1 MDAPFVDRRSA
12 LVAIAGTTAAPL
24 VLHAPEVQAQI
35 RTDTLTV
42 LYRPATPSAP
52 RRLDPAVQ
60 AALLALEQEFLDRGL
75 KVLQPRPEVYALM
88 DKGPGVVVT
97 FADDS
102 GFCAVFSAYR
112 NLRPQPGQEAGTA
125 EVRLQMRVFVGRHTL
140 VAHEGRG
147 QMFTRLDAASRE
159 FGERRAMELAAQR
172 AAADVAEKTVAR
184 LKELTPAQINEL
196 IRQAPSPSTV
206 VAEVALAEVT
216 APAAPP
222 APAPTPAPAP
232 ALAPMIAAPAP
243 APTVPLPAPAPVPA
257 ASPAPSGAAQP
268 LAPVRNRYALL
279 VGVSDYPSLKG
290 PARQQSKLPG
300 VRKDIENMQRSL
312 LNMGWNPKSVVS
324 LLDEKASGAMVRG
337 VLKIFQ
343 RQVSKDDL
351 VLVFVSGHGA
361 PKEYSLSGFG
371 RPILSDDTGEDDPST
386 LDFWELQSLVRNLS
400 CDRAVFIID
409 TCHAGGAASKL
420 QTVEVTANGVSAGA
434 APAGPNGSSMARLGD
449 PNKHLAIITASR
461 ADEVSGDTAN
471 GGVFTLTF
479 LDGLQ
484 RSKGAEPLG
493 RVVTRHVTPT
503 VVQFSREN
511 CKRQGPGC
519 KYPQQTP
526 ELHHT
531 GLGDQIV
538 L

>member
-1 MDAPFVDRRSA
+1 M
-12 LVAIAGTTAAPL
+12 
-24 VLHAPEVQAQI
+24 
-35 RTDTLTV
+35 
-42 LYRPATPSAP
+42 
-52 RRLDPAVQ
+52 
-60 AALLALEQEFLDRGL
+60 
-75 KVLQPRPEVYALM
+75 
-88 DKGPGVVVT
+88 
-97 FADDS
+97 
-102 GFCAVFSAYR
+102 
-112 NLRPQPGQEAGTA
+112 
-125 EVRLQMRVFVGRHTL
+125 
-140 VAHEGRG
+140 
-147 QMFTRLDAASRE
+147 AASTS
-159 FGERRAMELAAQR
+159 L
-172 AAADVAEKTVAR
+172 V
-184 LKELTPAQINEL
+184 
-196 IRQAPSPSTV
+196 
-206 VAEVALAEVT
+206 
-216 APAAPP
+216 
-222 APAPTPAPAP
+222 
-232 ALAPMIAAPAP
+232 
-243 APTVPLPAPAPVPA
+243 
-257 ASPAPSGAAQP
+257 
-268 LAPVRNRYALL
+268 PVRNRYALL

-312 LNMGWNPKSVVS
+312 LGMGWNPKSVIS

-343 RQVSKDDL
+343 RQVEKDDL

-371 RPILSDDTGEDDPST
+371 RPILADDTGEDDPST

-420 QTVEVTANGVSAGA
+420 QTVEISASGFNAGA
-434 APAGPNGSSMARLGD
+434 ATAGPNGASMARLGD
-449 PNKHLAIITASR
+449 PNKHLAVITASR

-484 RSKGAEPLG
+484 RTKGTQPLG
-493 RVVTRHVTPT
+493 RVVAQHVAPT

-511 CKRQGPGC
+511 CKRQGAGC
-519 KYPQQTP
+519 KFPQQTP

-531 GLGDQIV
+531 GRGDQIV

>member
-1 MDAPFVDRRSA
+1 MDSPLVDRRCA
-12 LVAIAGTTAAPL
+12 LVAIAGAAGAPL
-24 VLHAPEVQAQI
+24 VLHTPDVRAQI

-42 LYRPATPSAP
+42 LYRPATSGAP
-52 RRLDPAVQ
+52 TRLDPAVQ
-60 AALLALEQEFLDRGL
+60 AALLALEEEFLARGL

-147 QMFTRLDAASRE
+147 QMFTRLDPASRE
-159 FGERRAMELAAQR
+159 FGERRAMELAARR
-172 AAADVAEKTVAR
+172 AAADVAEKTATR

-206 VAEVALAEVT
+206 VAEVALPELA
-216 APAAPP
+216 APPPPPAPPAPP
-222 APAPTPAPAP
+222 APAPLAPPPAAAAPPAMPALSPAPSPAPAP
-232 ALAPMIAAPAP
+232 ATA
-243 APTVPLPAPAPVPA
+243 T
-257 ASPAPSGAAQP
+257 PS

-300 VRKDIENMQRSL
+300 VRKDIENMQRAL
-312 LNMGWNPKSVVS
+312 ANMGWDPKSVVS
-324 LLDEKASGAMVRG
+324 LLDDKASGAMVRG

-371 RPILSDDTGEDDPST
+371 RPILADDTGEDDPST

-434 APAGPNGSSMARLGD
+434 APAGPNGASMARLGD

-484 RSKGAEPLG
+484 RTKGAEPLG
-493 RVVTRHVTPT
+493 RVVAQHVAPT

-511 CKRQGPGC
+511 CKRQGSGC
-519 KYPQQTP
+519 KFPQQTP

-531 GLGDQIV
+531 GRGDQIV

>member
-1 MDAPFVDRRSA
+1 MDTTPPLFDRRDA
-12 LVAIAGTTAAPL
+12 LLALGTAPL
-24 VLHAPEVQAQI
+24 LLHAPEAGAQI

-42 LYRPATPSAP
+42 LYRPATTQAP
-52 RRLDPAVQ
+52 NRMDPAVQ
-60 AALLALEQEFLDRGL
+60 AALLALEAEFLARGL
-75 KVLQPRPEVYALM
+75 KVLQPRPEIYALM

-97 FADDS
+97 FADNA
-102 GFCAVFSAYR
+102 GFSAVFSAYR

-147 QMFTRLDAASRE
+147 QMFTRLEPGVRE
-159 FGERRAMELAAQR
+159 FGERRAMELAAQK
-172 AAADVAEKTVAR
+172 AAAEVAEKTAAR
-184 LKELTPAQINEL
+184 LKELTPAMIDEL
-196 IRQAPSPSTV
+196 IRSAPTPSTV
-206 VAEVALAEVT
+206 VAEVAL
-216 APAAPP
+216 PAVA
-222 APAPTPAPAP
+222 
-232 ALAPMIAAPAP
+232 AAPAP
-243 APTVPLPAPAPVPA
+243 VPAAAPAAPAPAPVPA
-257 ASPAPSGAAQP
+257 APLPPPVPAAPAAPAAPQTAA

-290 PARQQSKLPG
+290 PARVQSKLPG
-300 VRKDIENMQRSL
+300 VRKDIENMQRQL
-312 LNMGWNPKSVVS
+312 LGMGWNPKAVVS
-324 LLDEKASGAMVRG
+324 LIDEKATGAMVRG
-337 VLKIFQ
+337 VLKVFQ
-343 RQVSKDDL
+343 REVGKDDL

-371 RPILSDDTGEDDPST
+371 RPILADDTGEDDPST

-420 QTVEVTANGVSAGA
+420 QTVEVTANGVNAGP

-479 LDGLQ
+479 LDGLA
-484 RSKGAEPLG
+484 RTKGAQPLG
-493 RVVTRHVTPT
+493 RVVKELVQPT

-511 CKRQGPGC
+511 CRRQGANC
-519 KYPQQTP
+519 KWPQQTP

-531 GLGDQIV
+531 GRGDQI
-538 L
+538 LL